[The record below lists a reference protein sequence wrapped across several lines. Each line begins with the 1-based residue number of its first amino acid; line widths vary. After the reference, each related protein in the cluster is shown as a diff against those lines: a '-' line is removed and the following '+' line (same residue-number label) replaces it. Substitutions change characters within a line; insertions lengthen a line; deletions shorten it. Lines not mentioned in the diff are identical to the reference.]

1 VDHRDMIIVG
11 VVGVIVGSWVGTRL
25 LDRVSETGLD
35 LVFKV
40 VLTALAARIIF
51 TALS

>member
-1 VDHRDMIIVG
+1 MIG
-11 VVGVIVGSWVGTRL
+11 VGVIGVIAGSWVGTRF

-40 VLTALAARIIF
+40 VLTSLAGRVIF
-51 TALS
+51 TALT